1 MHALSVLAPKKF
13 PIVYIYY
20 FKMQFFPRNLSETVM
35 KTSFSI
41 LLFYGGAHFKGC
53 LHINDND
60 KQNPLQLLFKEVL
73 NVSRVAILQV
83 SPET

>member
-1 MHALSVLAPKKF
+1 MLCRFWHQKNSPL
-13 PIVYIYY
+13 YISITS
-20 FKMQFFPRNLSETVM
+20 KCKFFPRNLSETVM

-60 KQNPLQLLFKEVL
+60 KQNPLKLLFKEVL